1 MEAPDRSSFLRLVS
15 YIIQSVNVC
24 LHGFSGEGISQI
36 MVWNNRE
43 VVQKI
48 VFITNKGRSA
58 SVAYERRC

>member
-1 MEAPDRSSFLRLVS
+1 MEAPDESLFLRLVS
-15 YIIQSVNVC
+15 YSMETMNVC
-24 LHGFSGEGISQI
+24 LHGFSGEDISQV

-48 VFITNKGRSA
+48 VFITNKGRSP